1 MLKTHLK
8 LVWRGLL
15 KNKTTS
21 LINVF
26 GLTIGLAT
34 AILIGLYVLTE
45 WQTDRGLPL
54 PERTYRLLRVSGIGG
69 EAYDVGVTSAPFAS
83 ALEQDLPDDVEET
96 VRVMPG
102 TSLVQYGDERFLEE
116 RYYYVDANFFQF
128 FDLPLLHGDAETALG
143 RPHTVVLT
151 LETAERYFGEASAA
165 MGQMLRVDND
175 YDVEVTGVLAGSL
188 APSHLTFD
196 FVESLSSYQNRSWWT
211 EWWSNSLCTYVRLT
225 PASDPIALE
234 ARLPGFMNTY
244 FGDDFAV
251 SGTRID
257 LRLQPIRSVYFEA
270 DTRFDPMRHGS
281 RQAVQVFFLAVL
293 LLIAVACFNYVNLS
307 TARSVER
314 RVEVGISQALGS
326 GRMRIV
332 LQMLGESLLVTLV
345 SILAAVMLA
354 RTALP
359 FFEQVFDIRL
369 NPVLPLWQILVGLAG
384 TTLVIS
390 ILAGLYPG
398 WLMASYKPIQAL
410 KGGRGAG
417 EASMPAIRQGLVV
430 FQFLL
435 SIGLLC
441 GTFIIHQQ
449 LAYLR
454 EINLGFDRDHVV
466 LFQMNNPEIR
476 AQRSLVEERL
486 ASTPGVQSVSFS
498 SGHPG
503 GFHDAST
510 VHVTGIDQP
519 VRMNTA
525 FVDFGYIETYG
536 LEVIAGRGFSR
547 EMATDSSRSLLLNER
562 AVAELGLSLDEVLGR
577 QANVVYFDSIP
588 RTIVGVVKD
597 FHFASLHETVE
608 PLLISTDFTGRAV
621 GVKVEAGRTS
631 EVIAAI
637 EGIWNDQ
644 APAYPFDYAFLDEHL
659 DRLYASEQRQGRL
672 FNVFAA
678 VALLIACLGV
688 FGLAAFSTIVRKKE
702 IGIRKVLGASIS
714 DIVTT
719 LSRSFVVQVVLAAF
733 IAAPITY
740 LGMRQWLEG
749 FAYRIDIGV
758 SPFLLAGLVAVAVSL
773 ATVGYHAVRAALA
786 DPVKSLRYE

>member
-1 MLKTHLK
+1 MLNTHLK
-8 LVWRGLL
+8 LVWRSLL
-15 KNKTTS
+15 KNKTIS
-21 LINVF
+21 LINIL

-54 PERTYRLLRVSGIGG
+54 PDRTYRLLRVSGIAG
-69 EAYDVGVTSAPFAS
+69 EAYDIGVTSVPYAP
-83 ALEQDLPDDVEET
+83 ALTEDFPDDIAEV
-96 VRVMPG
+96 VRVLSG
-102 TSLVQYGDERFLEE
+102 SSLVQHGEERFEE
-116 RYYYVDANFFQF
+116 DRYYYVDANFFTF
-128 FDLPLLHGDAETALG
+128 FGLPLLYGDAETALG

-151 LETAERYFGEASAA
+151 LETAERYFGDASAA
-165 MGQMLRVDND
+165 MGQTLRVDND
-175 YDVEVTGVLAGSL
+175 YDVEVTGVLAGSM
-188 APSHLTFD
+188 APSHLRFD
-196 FVESLSSYQNRSWWT
+196 FVESLSSYQHRPWWT
-211 EWWSNSLCTYVRLT
+211 DWWNNGLCTYLRLT
-225 PASDPIALE
+225 PASDASALE
-234 ARLPGFMNTY
+234 ARFPGFMDTY

-257 LRLQPIRSVYFEA
+257 LRLQPLRSVYFEA

-281 RQAVQVFFLAVL
+281 RQAVQIFSLAVL
-293 LLIAVACFNYVNLS
+293 LLIAVACFNYVNLT

-314 RVEVGISQALGS
+314 RVEVGISQAMGS
-326 GRMRIV
+326 GRARIV

-345 SILAAVMLA
+345 SVLAAVVLA
-354 RTALP
+354 KAALP
-359 FFEQVFDIRL
+359 WFEQAFDIRL
-369 NPVLPLWQILVGLAG
+369 NPVLSLWQIIASLAG

-398 WLMASYKPIQAL
+398 WLMASYTPIQAL
-410 KGGRGAG
+410 KGGRGVG
-417 EASMPAIRQGLVV
+417 EGSMPVLRQSLVV

-441 GTFIIHQQ
+441 STLIIHRQ

-454 EINLGFDRDHVV
+454 EVSLGFDREHVV

-486 ASTPGVQSVSFS
+486 AGVPGVRSVSFS

-525 FVDFGYIETYG
+525 FVDFGYLETYG
-536 LEVIAGRGFSR
+536 MEIVAGRGFSR
-547 EMATDSSRSLLLNER
+547 EMATDSTRSVLLNER
-562 AVAELGLSLDEVLGR
+562 AVAELRLSMDEAMGR
-577 QANVVYFDSIP
+577 QTTIVYFDSIP
-588 RTIVGVVKD
+588 RTVVGIVSD
-597 FHFASLHETVE
+597 FHFASLHDPVE
-608 PLLISTDFTGRAV
+608 PLVISTDFTGRAV
-621 GVKVEAGRTS
+621 GVKVEAGQTS
-631 EVIAAI
+631 EVIAAM
-637 EGIWNDQ
+637 EGIWADF
-644 APAYPFDYAFLDEHL
+644 APSYPFDYAFLDEHL

-702 IGIRKVLGASIS
+702 IGIRKVLGASIP

-719 LSRSFVVQVVLAAF
+719 LSRSFVIQVVLAA
-733 IAAPITY
+733 ICAVPITY

-758 SPFLLAGLVAVAVSL
+758 SAFVLAGVVAVAVAL
-773 ATVGYHAVRAALA
+773 ATVGYHALRAALA